1 MTQDDRSV
9 SQLVGDASEQLS
21 RLVRD
26 EMRLATAELQ
36 QKGKRLGTGAGL
48 AGAAGFIAVVAVLV
62 LVAAAVLGLAV
73 VLPGWAAALI
83 VAGVL
88 LVVAGIAALAGRS
101 QLKRGTPPVP
111 EEAVASVQAD
121 VKVLKESVHS

>member
-83 VAGVL
+83 VAGAL

>member
-1 MTQDDRSV
+1 MTQDERSI

-36 QKGKRLGTGAGL
+36 RKGKKAGAGAGL
-48 AGAAGFIAVVAVLV
+48 AGAAGLVAVLAV
-62 LVAAAVLGLAV
+62 ATLVAAAVLGLAV
-73 VLPGWAAALI
+73 VLPAWAAALI
-83 VAGVL
+83 VAGAL
-88 LVVAGIAALAGRS
+88 LVVAGIAALAGRA

-111 EEAVASVQAD
+111 EEAISSVRTD

>member
-48 AGAAGFIAVVAVLV
+48 AGAAGFVAMVAVLV

>member
-36 QKGKRLGTGAGL
+36 RKGKRMGTGAGL
-48 AGAAGFIAVVAVLV
+48 AGAAGFIAVLAVV
-62 LVAAAVLGLAV
+62 TLVAAAVLGLAV

-83 VAGVL
+83 VAGAL
-88 LVVAGIAALAGRS
+88 LVVAGIAGLAGRA

-111 EEAVASVQAD
+111 EEAMSSVRTD
-121 VKVLKESVHS
+121 VKVLKESVHT